1 MSLISKPSPVTRT
14 AVVYVTVGALT
25 DVWSGIWY
33 LYLRD
38 KHPTSEEMIYWC
50 YGFLLTGLTLIF
62 IGLALGWIARIGRI
76 GRFDRPARYLG
87 VLQEQAEEV
96 DAIFTDD
103 QKGDARHGEVD
114 KIVPVVAQTEPM
126 VAATP
131 LADQVNPTEVS
142 TMVVDVNPIFPARH

>member
-38 KHPTSEEMIYWC
+38 KHPTSEDAIYWC
-50 YGFLLTGLTLIF
+50 YGFLLTGLTLVL

-76 GRFDRPARYLG
+76 DRPARYVEMPG
-87 VLQEQAEEV
+87 EEVEAV
-96 DAIFTDD
+96 DAIFSAGEE
-103 QKGDARHGEVD
+103 KELDARHGEVD
-114 KIVPVVAQTEPM
+114 KIVPV
-126 VAATP
+126 ATP
-131 LADQVNPTEVS
+131 EPITVKDPILGSVDPSVLS
-142 TMVVDVNPIFPARH
+142 TMVGDVKPLFPSKS